1 MITMQ
6 DKKRSRG
13 MSFDDAKVI
22 IRRKP
27 QNAAEFNVV
36 RIALITLSRGGM
48 DQAAIEAE
56 ARRGLSYPEE
66 LVLAEFEE

>member
-6 DKKRSRG
+6 DKKLSRN
-13 MSFDDAKVI
+13 MSFDDASII

-27 QNAAEFNVV
+27 QGAAEFNVV

-48 DQAAIEAE
+48 DQAAIEVE